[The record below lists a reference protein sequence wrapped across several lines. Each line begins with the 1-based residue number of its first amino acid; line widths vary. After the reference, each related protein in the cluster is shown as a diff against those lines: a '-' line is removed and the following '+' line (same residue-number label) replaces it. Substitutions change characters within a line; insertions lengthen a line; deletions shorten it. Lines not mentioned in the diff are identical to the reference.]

1 MNADFIVLG
10 FCDLALLLVG
20 ILNERR
26 EGLYLRVLK
35 KNLLVRYAVFGVLVL
50 AIVIFGIYGE
60 GYDAS
65 NFIYGQF

>member
-1 MNADFIVLG
+1 MLG
-10 FCDLALLLVG
+10 ACVLALLVVG

-26 EGLYLRVLK
+26 DGLYLRILK
-35 KNLLVRYAVFGVLVL
+35 KNLLVRYAVFGALVL
-50 AIVIFGIYGE
+50 AIVILGIYGD